1 MRDFTFYN
9 PTRVEFGQGKEN
21 KIGAYM
27 AEYGVKKVLL
37 VYGSERIK
45 KDGLYDKVIQSLGEQ
60 RIEYVTLGG
69 IKSNP
74 VISKA
79 REGVALAKENGIDA
93 VLAVGGGSV
102 LDTAK
107 VIAAGA
113 VYDGDVWDLCSYRKM
128 PDSALKL
135 FDILTLS
142 ATGSE
147 MNSSAVITN
156 EETTEKFGFSSPVAF
171 PTVSV
176 INPELQATVSPNY
189 LAYSSVD
196 ILSHCMDLYFTASY
210 IPEFT
215 ANHIENI
222 IKTVIRTTDTLRAQ
236 PENYEAR
243 SEFAWAAAQALNRST
258 FAGVEGNRYD
268 SHLIEHSLSAL
279 YDVPHGAGLAVV
291 YPAWTRWHMSAN
303 QARYK
308 QFARNIFGLET
319 AEAGIEALTNWFT
332 HIGAPITLEQIQVGS
347 EQIEE
352 IADHIYSTMEMA
364 RMQTMYSKD
373 ILVELLHQM
382 K

>member
-1 MRDFTFYN
+1 MKDFTFYN
-9 PTRVEFGQGKEN
+9 PTRVEFGKDKEN
-21 KIGAYM
+21 KIGEYM
-27 AEYGVKKVLL
+27 ASYGVKKALL

-45 KDGLYDKVIQSLGEQ
+45 TTGLFDKVSLSLGENG
-60 RIEYVTLGG
+60 IGFVTLGG

-74 VISKA
+74 VISTA
-79 REGVALAKENGIDA
+79 REGVRLAKENGVDA

-113 VYDGDVWDLCSYRKM
+113 VYDGDVWDLCSYKKY
-128 PDSALKL
+128 PDKALKI

-156 EETTEKFGFSSPVAF
+156 EETTEKFGFSSPAAF

-176 INPELQATVSPNY
+176 INPELQATVSKDY
-189 LAYSSVD
+189 LAYSAVD

-222 IKTVIRTTDTLRAQ
+222 IKTVIRTTDILLNN
-236 PENYEAR
+236 PDDYEAR
-243 SEFAWAAAQALNRST
+243 SEFAWSAAQALNRST

-268 SHLIEHSLSAL
+268 THLIEHSLSAL

-291 YPAWTRWHMSAN
+291 YPAWTAWHMPTNRS
-303 QARYK
+303 RYE
-308 QFARNIFGLET
+308 QFAQQVFGLQT
-319 AEAGIEALTNWFT
+319 AEEGIEALTNWFIS
-332 HIGAPITLEQIQVGS
+332 IGAPVKLDQIDVGA
-347 EQIEE
+347 EKIEE
-352 IADHIYSTMEMA
+352 IAAHIYRTIEMA
-364 RMQTMYSKD
+364 RIQSMYSKETL
-373 ILVELLHQM
+373 IELLNRM
-382 K
+382 

>member
-1 MRDFTFYN
+1 MKDFTFYN
-9 PTRVEFGQGKEN
+9 PTRVEFGKDKEN
-21 KIGAYM
+21 KIGEYM
-27 AEYGVKKVLL
+27 ALYGVKKALF

-45 KDGLYDKVIQSLGEQ
+45 TTGLFDKVSLSLGENG
-60 RIEYVTLGG
+60 IEFVTLGG

-74 VISKA
+74 VISTA
-79 REGVALAKENGIDA
+79 REGVRLAKENGVDA

-113 VYDGDVWDLCSYRKM
+113 VYDGDVWDLCSYKKY
-128 PDSALKL
+128 PDKALKI

-156 EETTEKFGFSSPVAF
+156 EETTEKFGFSSPAAF

-176 INPELQATVSPNY
+176 INPELQATVSKDY
-189 LAYSSVD
+189 LAYSAVD

-222 IKTVIRTTDTLRAQ
+222 IKTVIRTTDILLNN
-236 PENYEAR
+236 PDDYEAR
-243 SEFAWAAAQALNRST
+243 SEFAWSAAQALNRST

-268 SHLIEHSLSAL
+268 THLIEHSLSAL

-291 YPAWTRWHMSAN
+291 YPAWTAWHMPTNRS
-303 QARYK
+303 RYER
-308 QFARNIFGLET
+308 FAQQVFGLQT
-319 AEAGIEALTNWFT
+319 AEEEIDALTNWFIS
-332 HIGAPITLEQIQVGS
+332 IGAPVKLDQIDVGADK
-347 EQIEE
+347 IEE
-352 IADHIYSTMEMA
+352 IAAHIYRTIEMA
-364 RMQTMYSKD
+364 RMQSMYSKETL
-373 ILVELLHQM
+373 IELLNRM
-382 K
+382 